1 MQENQAGSETE
12 TEFEAENENENEN
25 DLKQK
30 FREALERK
38 KQTGQ
43 ERRAHEESRSKVG
56 GMRREAG
63 RKRNFRRKAG

>member
-1 MQENQAGSETE
+1 MQNDQVGPETE
-12 TEFEAENENENEN
+12 
-25 DLKQK
+25 DDVKRK

-43 ERRAHEESRSKVG
+43 ERRAHEENRSKING
-56 GMRREAG
+56 TRRSAD